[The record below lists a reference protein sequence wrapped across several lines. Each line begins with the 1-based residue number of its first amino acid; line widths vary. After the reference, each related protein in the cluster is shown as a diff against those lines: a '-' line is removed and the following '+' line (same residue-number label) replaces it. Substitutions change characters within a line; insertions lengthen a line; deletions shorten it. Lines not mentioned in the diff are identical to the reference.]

1 MNQKYENYN
10 EIFVNTPKPLA
21 YVDLDL
27 LNNNIEDV
35 LLRAQGKP
43 VRIASKSVR
52 SVELLKRIFDK
63 SPKFQGIMS
72 YSALEAVH
80 LLENNFNNILIAYP
94 IVSEQ
99 LIELLIPYIHQKKDI
114 YFMID
119 CIEHLELYDRIG
131 IKNDVKFELC
141 LDIDMSSK
149 FFFLHFGV
157 FRSGISNKE
166 LALNVANKI
175 QELNNVNL
183 AGLMGYEAQIAG
195 LPDFSPANNILMN
208 WIIRLL
214 KKRSINKLRKLRS
227 EVFHSLKN
235 AGFDLEFINGGGT
248 GSVESTREEKIV
260 TEITV
265 GSAFFSPKLFDYY
278 QAFRHLP
285 ASGFAIEITRNPKKS
300 IYTCHGG
307 GYVASGS
314 HGIDKL
320 PIPYLP
326 DKCKLVS
333 NEGAGEV
340 QTPIQYKGNLDLKIG
355 DSIFFRHAKAGE
367 LCEHFNELH
376 IISNNSLIETV
387 KTYRGE
393 GKKFL

>member
-1 MNQKYENYN
+1 
-10 EIFVNTPKPLA
+10 
-21 YVDLDL
+21 
-27 LNNNIEDV
+27 
-35 LLRAQGKP
+35 
-43 VRIASKSVR
+43 
-52 SVELLKRIFDK
+52 
-63 SPKFQGIMS
+63 
-72 YSALEAVH
+72 
-80 LLENNFNNILIAYP
+80 
-94 IVSEQ
+94 
-99 LIELLIPYIHQKKDI
+99 
-114 YFMID
+114 MID
-119 CIEHLELYDRIG
+119 SIEHVELYDRIG
-131 IKNDVKFELC
+131 IKNDVEFKLC
-141 LDIDMSSK
+141 IDIDMSSK

-166 LALNVANKI
+166 LALIVANKI
-175 QELNNVNL
+175 RELNNVNL

-195 LPDFSPANNILMN
+195 LPDFSPANNIVMN
-208 WIIRLL
+208 RTIRLL
-214 KKRSINKLRKLRS
+214 KKRSINKLRKLRE
-227 EVFHSLKN
+227 EVFHALKN

-248 GSVESTREEKIV
+248 GSVESTREENIV

-278 QAFRHLP
+278 KAFRHFP
-285 ASGFAIEITRNPKKS
+285 ASGFAIEITRNPKKG

-314 HGIDKL
+314 HGVDKL

-326 DKCKLVS
+326 DKCKLIRS
-333 NEGAGEV
+333 EGAGEV
-340 QTPIQYKGNLDLKIG
+340 QTPIQYMGNLDLKIG
-355 DSIFFRHAKAGE
+355 DTIFFRHAKAGE

>member
-119 CIEHLELYDRIG
+119 CIEHLELYDRIV

>member
-1 MNQKYENYN
+1 MNQKYKNYS

-27 LNNNIEDV
+27 LNNNIDDV

-52 SVELLKRIFDK
+52 SVELLKRIFER

-72 YSALEAVH
+72 YSALEAEY
-80 LLENNFNNILIAYP
+80 LLKNNFNNILIAYP
-94 IVSEQ
+94 IVNEQ
-99 LIELLIPYIHQKKDI
+99 LIELLIPYIQMKKNI

-119 CIEHLELYDRIG
+119 SIDHVELYDRIG
-131 IKNDVKFELC
+131 IKNDVEFQLC

-149 FFFLHFGV
+149 FPFLHFGV
-157 FRSGISNKE
+157 LRSGISNKD
-166 LALNVANKI
+166 LALNVANNI
-175 QELNNVNL
+175 QDLDNVNL

-195 LPDFSPANNILMN
+195 LPDFSPANNFLMN

-214 KKRSINKLRKLRS
+214 KKRSIDRLRKLRKQ
-227 EVFHSLKN
+227 VFGTLKN

-248 GSVESTREEKIV
+248 GSVESTREENIV

-278 QAFRHLP
+278 KAFRHLP

-300 IYTCHGG
+300 IFTCHGG

-314 HGIDKL
+314 HGVDKL

-326 DKCKLVS
+326 DNCKLIT

-355 DSIFFRHAKAGE
+355 DPIFFRHAKAGE
-367 LCEHFNELH
+367 LCEHFNELN
-376 IISNNSLIETV
+376 IISNNSLIGTV